1 VDVKG
6 RFYFTRSKGL
16 AKICSISIEKTLNK
30 GDCFK
35 SIVVIPA
42 RYQSSRLPGKALLP
56 IDGVLMVVKVM
67 QQVQKS
73 GRCIK

>member
-1 VDVKG
+1 MDVKG

-30 GDCFK
+30 GDCFND
-35 SIVVIPA
+35 SG
-42 RYQSSRLPGKALLP
+42 YSGSLPILAAFQGKTLLP
-56 IDGVLMVVKVM
+56 IDGLMVKVM

-73 GRCIK
+73 VGIK